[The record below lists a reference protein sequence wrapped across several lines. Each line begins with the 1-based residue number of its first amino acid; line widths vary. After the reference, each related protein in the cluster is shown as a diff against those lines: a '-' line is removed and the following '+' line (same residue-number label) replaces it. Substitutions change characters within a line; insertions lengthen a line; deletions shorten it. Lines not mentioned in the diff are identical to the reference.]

1 MKNRVKHRARKGAT
15 IVEASLVLGL
25 TLFTIMGLI
34 ELAIALFFYQGVI
47 ERARA
52 GARWAVVHGYDETQ
66 FKNMVVYGNA
76 AGSGGSVLGL
86 DPAMVDVCV
95 DPIDQTSA
103 SSVIHMRVTRP
114 TFKLISPFFGGYSM
128 QPSMEVSLPVEAAG
142 CSGSAAPP
150 TCPVTLPDTCP

>member
-1 MKNRVKHRARKGAT
+1 MKNWVKHRARKGPT

-34 ELAIALFFYQGVI
+34 ELAIALFFYQGVV

-52 GARWAVVHGYDETQ
+52 GARWAVVHGYNETQ
-66 FKNMVVYGNA
+66 FKNIVAYGNA

-95 DPIDQTSA
+95 EPIDQTS
-103 SSVIHMRVTRP
+103 SFSVIHMRVTRP
-114 TFKLISPFFGGYSM
+114 AFQLIAPFFGGYSM

-150 TCPVTLPDTCP
+150 TCPVSLPDTCP

>member
-1 MKNRVKHRARKGAT
+1 MKNWVKRRARKGAT

-34 ELAIALFFYQGVI
+34 ELAIAFFFYQGVV

-52 GARWAVVHGYDETQ
+52 GARWAVVHGYNETQ
-66 FKNMVVYGNA
+66 FKNIVVYGNA

-95 DPIDQTSA
+95 EPIDQTRA
-103 SSVIHMRVTRP
+103 
-114 TFKLISPFFGGYSM
+114 
-128 QPSMEVSLPVEAAG
+128 
-142 CSGSAAPP
+142 C
-150 TCPVTLPDTCP
+150 

>member
-1 MKNRVKHRARKGAT
+1 MKNWVKHRARKGAT
-15 IVEASLVLGL
+15 IVESSLVLGL

-34 ELAIALFFYQGVI
+34 ELAIGLFFYQGVI

-52 GARWAVVHGYDETQ
+52 GVRWAVVNGYDETQ
-66 FKNMVVYGNA
+66 FRNIVVYGNA

-95 DPIDQTSA
+95 EPIDQTSTF
-103 SSVIHMRVTRP
+103 SVIRMRVTRP
-114 TFKLISPFFGGYSM
+114 AFKLISPFFGGASM

-150 TCPVTLPDTCP
+150 TCPVSLPDTCP

>member
-1 MKNRVKHRARKGAT
+1 MKNWVKHRARKGAT
-15 IVEASLVLGL
+15 IVESSLVLGL

-52 GARWAVVHGYDETQ
+52 GVRWAVVNGYDETQ
-66 FKNMVVYGNA
+66 FRNIVVYGNA

-95 DPIDQTSA
+95 EPIDQTSTFP
-103 SSVIHMRVTRP
+103 VIRMRVTRP
-114 TFKLISPFFGGYSM
+114 AFKLISPFFGGASM

-150 TCPVTLPDTCP
+150 TCPVSLPDTCP